1 MTIEALVSART
12 QGESGLK
19 KRGDI
24 IVVKLAGSP
33 WGAEEKGG
41 VVFLTDAALEAE
53 LQAMQDAGQA
63 NPVII
68 HPYAEY
74 ERLLDA
80 FGNVQ
85 KVLVNRSQL
94 YVDIDALA
102 ARDIT
107 RLESRT
113 ADVAPLDETK
123 LTTETRTKETVGG
136 TDEPSRTPPPTTTR
150 TR

>member
-1 MTIEALVSART
+1 MIEAFVSART
-12 QGESGLK
+12 QGDAGLK

-24 IVVKLAGSP
+24 ICAKLQGSP
-33 WGAEEKGG
+33 WGTEEQGG
-41 VVFLTDAALEAE
+41 VVFLTDVTLEAE

-63 NPVII
+63 IPVII

-85 KVLVNRSQL
+85 KVMVNRSQL
-94 YVDIDALA
+94 YVDIDALT

-113 ADVAPLDETK
+113 TKAAPLAEAN
-123 LTTETRTKETVGG
+123 LTTAVRTKETVGG
-136 TDEPSRTPPPTTTR
+136 TDEPSRTPPPTR